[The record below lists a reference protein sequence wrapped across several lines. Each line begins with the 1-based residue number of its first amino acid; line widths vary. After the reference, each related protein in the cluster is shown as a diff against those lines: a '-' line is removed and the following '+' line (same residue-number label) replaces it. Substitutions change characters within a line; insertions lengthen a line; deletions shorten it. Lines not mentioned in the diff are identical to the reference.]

1 MKNQKDVVIMEPK
14 NTERENILVI
24 DDDEGLLHLLKMR
37 LSAMRFSVTP
47 CTTGQEAIE
56 AAKHTTFDLAITDL
70 RLRSENGLDVTEALL
85 QNQPGLPVIIL
96 TAHGS
101 IPNAVEAM
109 QRGAFGYLTKPFDDK
124 ELKETIDKALSQQRM
139 SREIDRLKSLV
150 KELYG
155 LENVVARSSAMQR
168 LFQQIGQ
175 VAESDAT
182 ILLFGETGTGKEVMA
197 RVIHANSRRS
207 KGAFVALNCA
217 AIPET
222 LFESELF
229 GHVKGAFTSA
239 HGAKRGLFQMAH
251 GGTLFLDEIG
261 EMPLSMQVKL
271 LRAVQEREIRE
282 VGSETSVK
290 VDVRI
295 IAATNRDLGEAVKN
309 GTFRNDLY
317 YRISV
322 VPLFIPPLRERRDD
336 IPLLAQ
342 HFLTQS
348 VKRSSKDIKGFTPAA
363 LHRLMI
369 NPWPGNVRELE
380 NAVEKAVVMSQQE
393 MLTPDLF
400 PSVSAAAESPLKPL
414 TEAKEEFERTY
425 LKNVLHLTG
434 GNISRAAQFAG
445 RYRADFYKMLRKYGL
460 HPSTTKGRPDSEVEE
475 LEGEEHL
482 TEAER

>member
-1 MKNQKDVVIMEPK
+1 MDKEQ
-14 NTERENILVI
+14 ILVV

-37 LSAMRFSVTP
+37 LSAEGFAVTS
-47 CTTGQEAIE
+47 CTTGHEALVE
-56 AAKHTTFDLAITDL
+56 AKKKMFDLAITDL
-70 RLRSENGLDVTEALL
+70 RLHGEDGLDVTEELL
-85 QNQPGLPVIIL
+85 RIHPQLPVIIL

-124 ELKETIDKALSQQRM
+124 ELKATIEKALSQQRM
-139 SREIDRLKSLV
+139 SKEIQRLKSLV

-155 LENVVARSSAMQR
+155 LENVVARSPAMQR
-168 LFQQIGQ
+168 LFQQIAQ
-175 VAESDAT
+175 VADSDAT

-197 RVIHANSRRS
+197 RVAHTNSRRS
-207 KGAFVALNCA
+207 KGPFVALNCA

-229 GHVKGAFTSA
+229 GHVRGAFTSA
-239 HGAKRGLFQMAH
+239 HGAKKGLFQSAN
-251 GGTLFLDEIG
+251 GGTIFLDEIG

-271 LRAVQEREIRE
+271 LRAVQEREVRE
-282 VGSETSVK
+282 VGSELSTK
-290 VDVRI
+290 IDVRI
-295 IAATNRDLGEAVKN
+295 IAATNKDLGEAVKN
-309 GTFRNDLY
+309 GSFRNDLY

-322 VPLFIPPLRERRDD
+322 VPLFIPPLRDRRDD

-342 HFLTQS
+342 HFLKISNQ
-348 VKRSSKDIKGFTPAA
+348 RANKDVRGFTPTA
-363 LHRLMI
+363 LHRLMV

-380 NAVEKAVVMSQQE
+380 NAIEKAVVMTRQD
-393 MLTPDLF
+393 MITPDLL
-400 PSVSAAAESPLKPL
+400 PSVGVSPDTPLKPL

-425 LKNVLHLTG
+425 LKNVLQLTG

-460 HPSTTKGRPDSEVEE
+460 HPSTTKGKVEADI
-475 LEGEEHL
+475 EEMEDESTL
-482 TEAER
+482 MEADR

>member
-1 MKNQKDVVIMEPK
+1 MEQ
-14 NTERENILVI
+14 EHILVV

-37 LSAMRFSVTP
+37 LSAMGFAVTP
-47 CTTGQEAIE
+47 CTTGQEAVG
-56 AAKHTTFDLAITDL
+56 AAKKRMFDLAITDL
-70 RLRSENGLDVTEALL
+70 RLRGEDGLDVTEELL
-85 QNQPGLPVIIL
+85 RILPGLPIIIL

-124 ELKETIDKALSQQRM
+124 ELKATIEKALAQQRM
-139 SREIDRLKSLV
+139 SREIQRLKSLV

-155 LENVVARSSAMQR
+155 LENVVARSPAMQR
-168 LFQQIGQ
+168 LFQQIAQ
-175 VAESDAT
+175 VSDSDAT

-207 KGAFVALNCA
+207 KGPFVALNCA

-239 HGAKRGLFQMAH
+239 LGAKRGLFQMAN

-261 EMPLSMQVKL
+261 EMPLAMQVKL
-271 LRAVQEREIRE
+271 LRAVQEREVRE
-282 VGSETSVK
+282 VGSEITSK

-295 IAATNRDLGEAVKN
+295 IAATNKDLGEAVKQ

-322 VPLFIPPLRERRDD
+322 VPLFIPPLRDRRDD

-342 HFLTQS
+342 HFLKLA
-348 VKRSSKDIKGFTPAA
+348 VKRANKEVKGFTPAA
-363 LHRLMI
+363 LNRLMA

-380 NAVEKAVVMSQQE
+380 NAVEKAVVMSRQD
-393 MLTPDLF
+393 MLTPDLLPAVGVSHE
-400 PSVSAAAESPLKPL
+400 PSLKPL
-414 TEAKEEFERTY
+414 TEAKEDFERTY
-425 LKNVLHLTG
+425 LKNVLQLTG

-460 HPSTTKGRPDSEVEE
+460 HPSTTKGKPDPELEE
-475 LEGEEHL
+475 LEDEADL

>member
-1 MKNQKDVVIMEPK
+1 MDKEQ
-14 NTERENILVI
+14 ILVV

-37 LSAMRFSVTP
+37 LSAEGFAVTS
-47 CTTGQEAIE
+47 CTTGQDAVVEA
-56 AAKHTTFDLAITDL
+56 KKKMFDLAITDL
-70 RLRSENGLDVTEALL
+70 RLRGEDGLDVTEELL
-85 QNQPGLPVIIL
+85 RVHPQLPVIIL

-124 ELKETIDKALSQQRM
+124 ELKATIEKALSQQRM
-139 SREIDRLKSLV
+139 SKEIQRLKSLV

-155 LENVVARSSAMQR
+155 LENVVARSPAMQR
-168 LFQQIGQ
+168 LFQQIAQ
-175 VAESDAT
+175 VADSDAT

-197 RVIHANSRRS
+197 RVAHTNSRRS
-207 KGAFVALNCA
+207 KGPFVALNCA

-229 GHVKGAFTSA
+229 GHVRGAFTSA
-239 HGAKRGLFQMAH
+239 HGAKKGLFQSAN
-251 GGTLFLDEIG
+251 GGTIFLDEIG

-271 LRAVQEREIRE
+271 LRAVQEREVRE
-282 VGSETSVK
+282 VGSELSTK
-290 VDVRI
+290 IDVRI
-295 IAATNRDLGEAVKN
+295 IAATNKDLGEAVKN
-309 GTFRNDLY
+309 GSFRNDLY

-322 VPLFIPPLRERRDD
+322 VPLFIPPLRDRRDD

-342 HFLTQS
+342 HFLKISNQ
-348 VKRSSKDIKGFTPAA
+348 RANKDVRGFMPTA
-363 LHRLMI
+363 LHRLMV

-380 NAVEKAVVMSQQE
+380 NAIEKAVVMTRQD
-393 MLTPDLF
+393 MITPDLL
-400 PSVSAAAESPLKPL
+400 PSVGVSPDAPLKPL

-425 LKNVLHLTG
+425 LKNVLQLTG

-460 HPSTTKGRPDSEVEE
+460 HPSTTKGKLEADVEE
-475 LEGEEHL
+475 MEDESTLM
-482 TEAER
+482 EADR

>member
-1 MKNQKDVVIMEPK
+1 MESKD
-14 NTERENILVI
+14 TEREKILVI

-37 LSAMRFSVTP
+37 LSAMGFSVTS
-47 CTTGQEAIE
+47 CTAGQEAVE
-56 AAKHTTFDLAITDL
+56 AAKQTTFDLAITDL
-70 RLRSENGLDVTEALL
+70 RLRGENGLDVTESLL

-124 ELKETIDKALSQQRM
+124 ELKETIDKALSQRRM

-155 LENVVARSSAMQR
+155 LENVVARSSAMQG

-197 RVIHANSRRS
+197 RVIHANSRRG

-295 IAATNRDLGEAVKN
+295 IAATNKDLSEAVKN

-342 HFLTQS
+342 YFLKQS
-348 VKRSSKDIKGFTPAA
+348 MKRSNKDIKGLTPAA

-400 PSVSAAAESPLKPL
+400 PSVSATAESPLKPL
-414 TEAKEEFERTY
+414 TEAKEDFERTY

-460 HPSTTKGRPDSEVEE
+460 HPSTAKGRPNAEVDE

>member
-197 RVIHANSRRS
+197 RVIHANS
-207 KGAFVALNCA
+207 
-217 AIPET
+217 
-222 LFESELF
+222 
-229 GHVKGAFTSA
+229 
-239 HGAKRGLFQMAH
+239 
-251 GGTLFLDEIG
+251 
-261 EMPLSMQVKL
+261 
-271 LRAVQEREIRE
+271 
-282 VGSETSVK
+282 
-290 VDVRI
+290 
-295 IAATNRDLGEAVKN
+295 
-309 GTFRNDLY
+309 
-317 YRISV
+317 
-322 VPLFIPPLRERRDD
+322 
-336 IPLLAQ
+336 
-342 HFLTQS
+342 
-348 VKRSSKDIKGFTPAA
+348 
-363 LHRLMI
+363 
-369 NPWPGNVRELE
+369 
-380 NAVEKAVVMSQQE
+380 
-393 MLTPDLF
+393 
-400 PSVSAAAESPLKPL
+400 
-414 TEAKEEFERTY
+414 
-425 LKNVLHLTG
+425 
-434 GNISRAAQFAG
+434 
-445 RYRADFYKMLRKYGL
+445 
-460 HPSTTKGRPDSEVEE
+460 
-475 LEGEEHL
+475 
-482 TEAER
+482 